1 MKKLGRNLL
10 ALFGMFLCLLTVF
23 SCSGMNDSFSGRIA
37 LVLPGSQRSDDGTYV
52 FNVSIDGPSKKSV
65 TGESGQTVVFED
77 LIAGDYEILV
87 EAFEK
92 DTKYFY
98 ADGCTKAQVTAGQT
112 SNVKVK
118 LSCRTL
124 PPTITK
130 QPEDVAVNLLTDAN
144 NGASG
149 SATLTI
155 DASVKQSGD
164 LSYTW
169 YICDKDGK
177 YKEYDN
183 PCGNDKT
190 LQVRFSEDNK
200 NQTYYYICKV
210 THTKDNDNQ
219 AVTSRVV
226 KVSVG
231 DVKTL
236 SSITA
241 TYNKDYFVLGTNQ
254 TTANLPALAD
264 FTITENYGDG
274 TTATGDAGNYKIECN
289 ITSQAQTVGNVPYTI
304 TSTKNSKA
312 WETVTVLT
320 KYPATEKFD
329 VTLSLQDTKA
339 DLVLDESNSATIK
352 LSASLNPTPTTYS
365 IHNQSGSTVKDSV
378 SYDWYKNTSESNSGG
393 TKLNTTQT
401 TVDNFEYS
409 FDTAGTYYLYCV
421 ATLIPDST
429 WCESSEPTTATSA
442 PLEVTVTQPTP
453 PSTQNPNAIQSWD
466 DLKSAVENASGEET
480 ITVSGNFNATA
491 TINVK
496 RKVTIVADAGGC
508 TITRD
513 SSFVNQTTS
522 GNPMDYFFLVDN
534 GGDLTLGG
542 ATSGSLI
549 LDGGYKAE
557 DDTTKASSAIV
568 GVYVTK
574 AGTNKYRIT
583 LKNNCVIQNNYNK
596 SSGNYRGGGILYYNV
611 ATDVSSWSDGLDG
624 LVIDG
629 GTVKDCYS
637 TMGGGIYFNATNND
651 KTPQLH
657 IKSGSICGNESING
671 TNATNGGG
679 IYLSAGTLIM
689 EGGEITGN
697 KACVG
702 VNNFSDT
709 AGGGGIFAKSGT
721 TIKISGGSITGN
733 SCCSSGTNGGSG
745 GGVYFGG
752 TLFEISGNT
761 VTIKDNTSGSNASS
775 NKPNIAGQTTING
788 SSYTFN
794 TASTSGTNYTYIE
807 NGVAGGEV
815 NPQS

>member
-37 LVLPGSQRSDDGTYV
+37 LVLPGSQRSADGTYV

-98 ADGCTKAQVTAGQT
+98 ADGCEKAQVTAGQT

-155 DASVKQSGD
+155 DANVKQSGQ

-177 YKEYDN
+177 NVKNLDGTNNSITLSY
-183 PCGNDKT
+183 GQNDK
-190 LQVRFSEDNK
+190 NK
-200 NQTYYYICKV
+200 TYYYICKV

-219 AVTSRVV
+219 SVTSRVV

-254 TTANLPALAD
+254 TTANLPALVD
-264 FTITENYGDG
+264 FTITETYSDG
-274 TTATGDAGNYKIECN
+274 TTATGDAGNYTIGCN
-289 ITSQAQTVGNVPYTI
+289 IGSQAQTVGNVPYNI
-304 TSTKNSKA
+304 TSSKNTSA
-312 WETVTVLT
+312 WTTVTVPT

-401 TVDNFEYS
+401 TVDNLEYS

-421 ATLIPDST
+421 ATLTPDST

-442 PLEVTVTQPTP
+442 PLQVTVTQPSTP
-453 PSTQNPNAIQSWD
+453 ATPDPSAITTWAA
-466 DLKSAVENASGEET
+466 LKTAVENTNGEET

-508 TITRD
+508 TITRQ
-513 SSFVNQTTS
+513 FNGFS
-522 GNPMDYFFLVDN
+522 GDTNLSIDPFFLVGA

-542 ATSGSLI
+542 SAGTLT
-549 LDGGYKAE
+549 LDGGYKA
-557 DDTTKASSAIV
+557 DDDNTKASGAIV
-568 GVYVTK
+568 AVYVST
-574 AGTNKYRIT
+574 TTTDVHRVT
-583 LKNNCVIQNNYNK
+583 LKNNCIIQNNYNK
-596 SSGNYRGGGILYYNV
+596 TTSDFYKGGGISYYSK
-611 ATDVSSWSDGLDG
+611 ATNVSSWGDLGG
-624 LVIDG
+624 VIIDG
-629 GTVKDCYS
+629 GTIKNCIGQA
-637 TMGGGIYFNATNND
+637 GGGVFFRTSNSASV
-651 KTPQLH
+651 PQLN
-657 IKSGSICGNESING
+657 IKSGSICNNETISG
-671 TNATNGGG
+671 TGSTNGGG
-679 IYLSAGTLIM
+679 VYLYAGFLIM
-689 EGGEITGN
+689 SGGEITGN

-702 VNNFSDT
+702 ANNFTYT
-709 AGGGGIFAKSGT
+709 AGGGGIYAKSST
-721 TIKISGGSITGN
+721 TVKISGGSITGN

-745 GGVYFGG
+745 GGIYYGDTTKYIEITG
-752 TLFEISGNT
+752 TPS
-761 VTIKDNTSGSNASS
+761 IKDNTSGSSDYYNY
-775 NKPNIAGQTTING
+775 PNISGSVTIGG
-788 SSYTFN
+788 SVFTFN
-794 TASTSGTNYTYIE
+794 IAPNVSSTDCTSID
-807 NGVAGGEV
+807 NGVATDPV
-815 NPQS
+815 VHIL